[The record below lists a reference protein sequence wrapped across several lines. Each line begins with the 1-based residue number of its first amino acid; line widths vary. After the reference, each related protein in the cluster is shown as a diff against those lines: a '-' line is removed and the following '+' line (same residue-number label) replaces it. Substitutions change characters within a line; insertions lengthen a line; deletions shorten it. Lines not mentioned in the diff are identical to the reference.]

1 MLENRQL
8 AYFLAVARE
17 GNITAAAESLHM
29 TQPALSRQMKDLER
43 QLGCT
48 LFERGRGIT
57 LTDEGH
63 LLQRRAAEMLELM
76 ELTEGSFAGEGAQV
90 AGEVSV
96 GCGESRGMDLLADAM
111 AAVHAEYPGVTF
123 RVLSGDANAVME
135 RMDKGLVDVGLLL
148 GHSFD
153 SRYEAWRLPVEE
165 LFGLVVPTDDPV
177 AQAGAATADDLRRL
191 PLILP
196 SQTAGS
202 YDLAA
207 VIGVPEDDLH
217 EVARYSLISNALK
230 LQRAGLG
237 CVLGLES
244 TTLPLV
250 PDGCVFVPLA
260 DATPVPNYVVTK
272 RGQVF
277 SAATR
282 VFLETLRES
291 CVSSVG
297 R

>member
-17 GNITAAAESLHM
+17 GNITAAAEYLHM

-57 LTDEGH
+57 LTDEGR

-76 ELTEGSFAGEGAQV
+76 ELTEGSFSGQGAQI

-111 AAVHAEYPGVTF
+111 AAVHAEHPGVTF
-123 RVLSGDANAVME
+123 RVFSGDANAVME

-148 GHSFD
+148 GHCYD
-153 SRYEAWRLPVEE
+153 SRYEAWRLPVDER
-165 LFGLVVPTDDPV
+165 FGLVVPTDDPA
-177 AQAGAATADDLRRL
+177 AQTGAATADDLRRL

-196 SQTAGS
+196 SQAAGS
-202 YDLAA
+202 YDLTM
-207 VIGVPEDDLH
+207 VVGTPEDDLH
-217 EVARYSLISNALK
+217 VVAHYSLISNALK

-244 TTLPLV
+244 PALPLV
-250 PDGCVFVPLA
+250 PDGFAFVPLA

-272 RGQVF
+272 RGQAF
-277 SAATR
+277 SPATR
-282 VFLETLRES
+282 VFIEALREAS
-291 CVSSVG
+291 GHSDG
-297 R
+297 Q